1 MKKDTLKTLLEE
13 ISHNAAFDELAALQ
27 KALDEG
33 INQSDILYAR
43 CFGNEWKLGSELEI
57 VNNLMDIR
65 TQIIVAILSTFEK
78 QATRSRGRKMPAD
91 HYARYFHALAIL
103 KVPKDDVEV
112 DGKDHLL
119 SAFYQLWLRDDGSKG
134 AWRSIEAISW
144 SISEEIK
151 LFKRK
156 RR

>member
-1 MKKDTLKTLLEE
+1 MKKDTLNALLEE

-33 INQSDILYAR
+33 IDRSDIIYAR
-43 CFGNEWKLGSELEI
+43 CFGNEWKTIEDLRG
-57 VNNLMDIR
+57 IR
-65 TQIIVAILSTFEK
+65 TQIIVAILSIFEK

>member
-1 MKKDTLKTLLEE
+1 MKKDTLNALLEE

-33 INQSDILYAR
+33 IDRSDIIYAR
-43 CFGNEWKLGSELEI
+43 C
-57 VNNLMDIR
+57 
-65 TQIIVAILSTFEK
+65 
-78 QATRSRGRKMPAD
+78 
-91 HYARYFHALAIL
+91 FHALAIL

-119 SAFYQLWLRDDGSKG
+119 SAFFQLWLRDDGSKG